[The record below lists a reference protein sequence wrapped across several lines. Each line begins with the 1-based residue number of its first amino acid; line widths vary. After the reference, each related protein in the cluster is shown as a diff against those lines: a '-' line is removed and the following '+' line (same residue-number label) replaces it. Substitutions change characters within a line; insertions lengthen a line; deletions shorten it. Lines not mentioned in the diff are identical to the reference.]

1 MVNNTLTG
9 RLLVGDGDAAR
20 EIAWAQRP
28 GTRSDAPGLVW
39 LGGFRSD
46 MAGSKALALDAYGA
60 ETGLS
65 VTRFDY
71 SGHGIS
77 GGDFEDGTISRWLE
91 EALAVVDALTTG
103 DQILVGSSMGG
114 WIALLAALAL
124 KNAGMPSRIKGL
136 ILIAPAPD
144 FTERLMWERFSGDVR
159 AEILA
164 HGRYAQPSEYSSDP
178 YIITRRLIEDGR
190 RHLILD
196 APIDLGCP
204 VHILQGRNDPDVP
217 WQHAERLIDRLL
229 FDEVRLTYVRDG
241 DHRLSRP
248 QDLDLLKRSVAAIVD
263 SVIEDAR
270 PDVKR

>member
-1 MVNNTLTG
+1 MVNGTLTG
-9 RLLVGDGDAAR
+9 RLVVGEGDAAR
-20 EIAWAQRP
+20 EIAWIQRP

-60 ETGLS
+60 ETGLA

-71 SGHGIS
+71 SGHGTS

-91 EALAVVDALTTG
+91 EALAVFDELTTG

-114 WIALLAALAL
+114 WIALLLALAM
-124 KNAGMPSRIKGL
+124 KENGNANRVKGL
-136 ILIAPAPD
+136 VLIAPAPD
-144 FTERLMWERFSGDVR
+144 FTERLMWDRFSGDIR

-164 HGRYAQPSEYSSDP
+164 HGCYAQPSEYSSDP
-178 YIITRRLIEDGR
+178 YLITRRLIEDGR

-196 APIDLGCP
+196 ALIDLGCP

-248 QDLDLLKRSVAAIVD
+248 QDLDLLRRTVAAMVE
-263 SVIEDAR
+263 SAIEAAR
-270 PDVKR
+270 PDVNR